1 MSPDRLGSRA
11 AACVAGIGV
20 AYAAALAAGFA
31 QVGFD
36 APIGDPVL
44 AIMEVLTLLSALAL
58 MISMAAVYQ
67 HASAERRLF
76 GLLALG
82 FTILFTGVTSAVH
95 FVALT
100 ASRQRGVAE
109 MVWPSTAYAA
119 ELLAW
124 DWFLG
129 LALIFAAMV
138 FPGDGEERRLRRALA
153 ASGLLALVGTVGPLL
168 GDMRLQRI
176 GIVGYAVV
184 LPFAFFLLARFL
196 ARRHSAGGS
205 PSG

>member
-1 MSPDRLGSRA
+1 MSPEALGSRA
-11 AACVAGIGV
+11 AGCVAGIGV
-20 AYAAALAAGFA
+20 AYAAALSAGFA
-31 QVGFD
+31 QVGFA

-44 AIMEVLTLLSALAL
+44 AIMEILTLLSAIAL

-67 HASAERRLF
+67 RAAPERRLF
-76 GLLALG
+76 ALLALG
-82 FTILFTGVTSAVH
+82 FTLLFTGITSTVH
-95 FVALT
+95 FVSLT
-100 ASRQRGVAE
+100 SSRQRRVAE
-109 MVWPSTAYAA
+109 VVWPSTGYAA

-138 FPGDGEERRLRRALA
+138 FPGGGAERRLRRALA
-153 ASGLLALVGTVGPLL
+153 ASGLLALAGTAGPLL

-176 GIVGYAVV
+176 GILGYAVV

-196 ARRHSAGGS
+196 ARQESAGDS
-205 PSG
+205 HPR